1 MNKPVELKILII
13 DDSSEDRRVYK
24 RYLKQHKHTHY
35 QIIETEL
42 GKEGIRLAANEQPD
56 CILLDY
62 HLPDL
67 NGLEALTQLARK
79 KISSAVIMLTGQSHP
94 DRDILAIKAGAS
106 DYLAKEKLNSQILNR
121 IIRYS
126 IERKNTERKLQY
138 LNDEKNRLLGMVA
151 HDLRNPLTSI
161 RGFSELIL
169 EDQSISRKEMREL
182 LTIIHNLSEEMLL
195 TLHNLLDVARIDSGK
210 FDVNLENNNL
220 SELLHYRVRLSTL
233 TAKRKNI
240 QLIDQVPDE
249 LYAMFDNERLN
260 QVVDNFLNNAIKYS
274 PADSQIK
281 ITAKETEISTEVS
294 VVDQGPGIPKA
305 ELDHIFATFH
315 TLGGVMPM
323 SGETSSGLGL
333 AIAKKIIDAHQGTI
347 GIRNSDQNGSEF
359 YFKIPNNRLYRQ
371 QTELKFNYKG

>member
-1 MNKPVELKILII
+1 MSTPIKLKILII
-13 DDSSEDRRVYK
+13 DDSPEDRLVYK
-24 RYLKQHKHTHY
+24 RYLKQHSKFHY

-42 GKEGIRLAANEQPD
+42 GSEGIRLAENEQPD

-67 NGLEALTQLARK
+67 NGLEVLSQLSRK

-126 IERKNTERKLQY
+126 IERKGTERKLRH
-138 LNDEKNRLLGMVA
+138 LNEEKNRLLGMVA

-169 EDQSISRKEMREL
+169 EDQSISRKEMCEL
-182 LTIIHNLSEEMLL
+182 LNIIHNLSEEMLL

-210 FDVNLENNNL
+210 FDVNLKEHNL
-220 SELLHYRVRLSTL
+220 SELLHYRIRLSNL

-240 QLIDQVPDE
+240 QLIDQVPDD
-249 LYAMFDNERLN
+249 LYAIFDNERLN

-274 PADSQIK
+274 PTDSQIK
-281 ITAKETEISTEVS
+281 ITAKETEVGTEVS
-294 VVDQGPGIPKA
+294 VIDQGPGIPKA

-315 TLGGVMPM
+315 TLGSVTPTG
-323 SGETSSGLGL
+323 GETSSGLGL
-333 AIAKKIIDAHQGTI
+333 AIAKKIIDAHQGEI
-347 GIRNSDQNGSEF
+347 GIRNSDKNGSEF
-359 YFKIPNNRLYRQ
+359 YFHIPKKASSDNRQR
-371 QTELKFNYKG
+371 

>member
-67 NGLEALTQLARK
+67 NGLEVLTQLARK

-169 EDQSISRKEMREL
+169 EDQSISRKEMCEL

-220 SELLHYRVRLSTL
+220 SELLHYRVRLSSL

>member
-169 EDQSISRKEMREL
+169 EDQSISRKEMCEL